1 MELPFNYLGTL
12 ATAELLDGSDE
23 ERILAELD
31 QACLDDL
38 GRLKVMP
45 ADFYAGRTQLELS
58 IWCVRRGFYCLP
70 TSELIDWLRVRI
82 EDERAIEISAG
93 HGAIGRAL
101 GIPITDSR
109 LHENPSIVRH
119 YESIEQGVTRYPDD
133 VERLTAT
140 EACEK
145 YKPSIV
151 IGAWV
156 VHRYDPRQHD
166 SQGGVQGVDEFSML
180 MKPFVTRYIHI
191 GHRRVHGKKP
201 LLRKLAPT
209 EHALPG
215 LYDRPSDPGA
225 VVWEWVK

>member
-1 MELPFNYLGTL
+1 MEMPYDYQG
-12 ATAELLDGSDE
+12 AIAAAQLLDGSGE
-23 ERILAELD
+23 ERILQELD
-31 QACLDDL
+31 QACLDEE

-45 ADFYAGRTQLELS
+45 ADFYASHPQLHLS
-58 IWCVRRGFYCLP
+58 LWCVRRGFYCLP
-70 TSELIDWLRVRI
+70 TSELVDWLRVRI
-82 EDERAIEISAG
+82 EGESAIEISAG

-101 GIPITDSR
+101 NIPITDSR
-109 LHENPSIVRH
+109 LHEHPDIILH
-119 YESIEQGVTRYPDD
+119 YGRLEQGVTKYPDD
-133 VERLTAT
+133 VERLTAA

-145 YKPSIV
+145 YAPSVI

-156 VHRYDPRQHD
+156 VHRYDPRHHD
-166 SQGGVQGVDEFSML
+166 SQGGVRGVDEFAML

-191 GHRRVHGKKP
+191 GHRRVHAKKP

-225 VVWEWVK
+225 VVWEWIK